1 MNMNTKFAIRSAA
14 ALSIGML
21 LATTACTDYAEEFKN
36 DDNNKIYAE
45 AEIVEDF
52 ETPFFSFD
60 SANVVWQGYD
70 NKEFNS
76 ATIADRAPFATSDG
90 SSQVEY
96 RGRDENGKN
105 YTTNTLPSDLSNLIR
120 RSGGI
125 AGKLIKNDS
134 KSSFVQIIFPTGEN
148 IDYSDESKVSGLA
161 VAMASEYG
169 STEICLLSIS
179 EDNKRIYKQYCT
191 AITEK
196 FGKDSTVYAAKV
208 SIKELADAA
217 GKNFGIFLP
226 TANAIGIK
234 ISGSNEAS
242 FGFNIVGVGTY
253 HDESTAISSSS
264 KEDDE
269 EEEIS
274 SSSED
279 ADSEKDSNDDSSSS
293 EEAKSSSS
301 VKQSSSSKT
310 VSSSSEAISSSSVS
324 DLLYWNGFDGSDAKW
339 NGKNLTWVLDGNYS
353 PIWTVPE
360 GYDTEDAAATL
371 SKVIDQECYGLC
383 SEVAPKRDTAILRLD
398 IGPENLSDKSGLCVT
413 YTNASANIK
422 LQLISTTGAK
432 TSYTLPKTPSTEYK
446 LWDIAW
452 TDFSGS
458 TEKAVKNLSA
468 IEFVVTNPNLAGYR
482 YINIYEFGEKG
493 SCTGKTRKPVAGS
506 ITFSK
511 KRLCDNAVFNWDPY
525 QQGYCNPASDANC
538 TKRYPDT
545 DLHMCLDGEIYDAQ
559 WEDNS
564 ATELNYGGLG
574 NLEESLA
581 KEGSIY
587 ADFLE
592 SGMEDYELS
601 FKLSDD
607 GSSRDITH
615 WQGICL
621 DYLWTPNATAEVDYA
636 KAKLVVSDGTN
647 DYYTV
652 LPTDPSGYVIKCFM
666 FDKFKNS
673 DGNTATI
680 TKANKISFKFEDLNN
695 LRLFHLRQIS
705 EFKVRQEREYDKLY
719 VGDLGTCSAENSTVT
734 AGSNAKWIFHMNA
747 DNELGY
753 KATDFDNAKFKWIN
767 MSKNMPDTIE
777 STGSYT
783 KKTLTS
789 AETNT
794 GVMLKL
800 TMADGHYQNIN
811 CGYVQTTD
819 PLCESSNNNCFF
831 WEGSLGYALGMKHN
845 AGAGTE
851 EWYFT
856 DDHNDGGQ
864 SAFIWPVPPNEGIYS
879 MAPII
884 DNCNGVCGNFEL
896 NKGTLL
902 YNPNLRIG
910 FEIAGPDADGVT
922 QTADVSEWR
931 GICIRY
937 TSSIPAYMDMR
948 FLYDVEKDM
957 DEDYPFVT
965 LGKTLVPQTM
975 DFAWSKFK
983 QAGWGGSKITGVEAS
998 KILRALELRF
1008 QAADGTKGNF
1018 NILEVGSYGKCT
1030 DGATAPPPVF
1040 EESAVSD
1047 VAVNATGNLWTQK
1060 TDSGRVNTGI
1070 DAGTNSSGY
1079 LYTFDDASDGG
1090 ASLFTWKAP
1099 TNKDALNELA
1109 PAIEACDGALCG
1121 GFTLNKNAMTFNPY
1135 LGIGFDIAGK
1145 DSDGDIQ
1152 PADVTDWE
1160 GICIVYSSDVAM
1172 TAILDVG
1179 EDLNTELGYDLP
1191 FVSLPKSTSGVMKEF
1206 TWSQFRQAGWGSGR
1220 MTGTTAATVL
1230 QAIKF
1235 QWQAA
1240 DKTQGTF
1247 RIHAIGKKDGCTME

>member
-125 AGKLIKNDS
+125 AGKLIKNESKDS
-134 KSSFVQIIFPTGEN
+134 YAQIVFPTGD
-148 IDYSDESKVSGLA
+148 IVDYSDDSKVSGLA
-161 VAMASEYG
+161 VAMASEY
-169 STEICLLSIS
+169 SNTEICLLSIS

-253 HDESTAISSSS
+253 HDESTAISSAS

-279 ADSEKDSNDDSSSS
+279 EASDDPESSAN
-293 EEAKSSSS
+293 AKSSSS
-301 VKQSSSSKT
+301 VARSSSSKAL
-310 VSSSSEAISSSSVS
+310 SSSSQISSSSNVS
-324 DLLYWNGFDGSDAKW
+324 ELLYWNGFDGSDATW
-339 NGKNLTWVLDGNYS
+339 NGKKLNWVLDGNYS
-353 PIWTVPE
+353 SIWTVPQA
-360 GYDTEDAAATL
+360 YDSEDAAATL

-413 YTNASANIK
+413 YTNASASIK

-511 KRLCDNAVFNWDPY
+511 KRLCDNAVFNWYPPS
-525 QQGYCNPASDANC
+525 QGSCNPNDDPKC
-538 TKRYPDT
+538 TKNYPDT
-545 DLHMCLDGEIYDAQ
+545 DLHMCFDGDSYVTK

-564 ATELNYGGLG
+564 TTELNYGGLG

-581 KEGSIY
+581 EGGAVY
-587 ADFLE
+587 ANFLE
-592 SGMEDYELS
+592 NGMEDYELS

-607 GSSRDITH
+607 GSSRDITN

-621 DYLWTPNATAEVDYA
+621 DYLWQLNATAEVDNA
-636 KAKLVVSDGTN
+636 KAKLVITDGTN

-652 LPTDPSGYVIKCFM
+652 LPTNPSGNITKCFK
-666 FDKFKNS
+666 FDSFKNTS
-673 DGNTATI
+673 GNAATI
-680 TKANKISFKFEDLNN
+680 TKASKISFKFEDLSE
-695 LRLFHLRQIS
+695 LRLFNLHHIS
-705 EFKVRQEREYDKLY
+705 EYKVYQENGSEDLY
-719 VGDLGTCSAENSTVT
+719 VGDLGTCNALFSSVT
-734 AGSNAKWIFHMNA
+734 AGSEARWVFNQNSE
-747 DNELGY
+747 NELGY
-753 KATDFDNAKFKWIN
+753 NAMDFLKAKFQWIN
-767 MSKNMPDTIE
+767 ITKNQSDTVE
-777 STGSYT
+777 SGTSYYM
-783 KKTLTS
+783 KTLAS
-789 AETNT
+789 VETNT

-819 PLCESSNNNCFF
+819 PLCSRTDPNCFF
-831 WEGSLGYALGMKHN
+831 WESSLGYILDLKHN
-845 AGAGTE
+845 AGAGAG
-851 EWYFT
+851 EWFTT
-856 DDHNDGGQ
+856 DDHEDGGQ
-864 SAFIWPVPPNEGIYS
+864 SNFIWPVPPDEGSYAL
-879 MAPII
+879 APII
-884 DNCNGVCGNFEL
+884 YNCGGLCGAFEL

-902 YNPNLRIG
+902 YYPNLSVG
-910 FEIAGPDADGVT
+910 FAIAGQDADGVT
-922 QTADVSEWR
+922 HAADVSEWG

-937 TSSIPAYMDMR
+937 SSSIPASINMR
-948 FLYDVEKDM
+948 FLDDTESSLS
-957 DEDYPFVT
+957 EDYPFVT
-965 LGKTLVPQTM
+965 LNKSMTPQTV
-975 DFAWSKFK
+975 DFDWTKFK
-983 QAGWGGSKITGVEAS
+983 QAGWGTGKISGLAGS
-998 KILRALELRF
+998 KILRALEIKF
-1008 QAADGTKGNF
+1008 QAPDGTTGNF

-1060 TDSGRVNTGI
+1060 TDSGRVNTEI
-1070 DAGTNSSGY
+1070 DAGSNSSGY
-1079 LYTFDDASDGG
+1079 LYTFDDASEGG

-1179 EDLNTELGYDLP
+1179 KDLNAELEYDLP

-1206 TWSQFRQAGWGSGR
+1206 TWSQFKQAGWGSGH
-1220 MTGTTAATVL
+1220 MTGTTAATIL
-1230 QAIKF
+1230 HAIKF